1 MCAYRFMVTDLPGA
15 FNFRIS
21 LTFSICFEF
30 GSACE
35 QEQVLLNNALLPRQ
49 PCDFN
54 IGTPITSKKFYM
66 FLIILDNHLIKRLK
80 LLETS
85 CFQGIMP
92 YREMI
97 KSWVF
102 GTKDYIA

>member
-1 MCAYRFMVTDLPGA
+1 MVTDLLGA

-30 GSACE
+30 GSVCE

-54 IGTPITSKKFYM
+54 IGTPITSTKFYM
-66 FLIILDNHLIKRLK
+66 LLIIVNTDMTKRLK
-80 LLETS
+80 LLETNY
-85 CFQGIMP
+85 FQGICH
-92 YREMI
+92 I
-97 KSWVF
+97 VN
-102 GTKDYIA
+102 

>member
-54 IGTPITSKKFYM
+54 IGTPITSTKFYM
-66 FLIILDNHLIKRLK
+66 LLIILDNDKKIEIFGNK
-80 LLETS
+80 LFS
-85 CFQGIMP
+85 
-92 YREMI
+92 R
-97 KSWVF
+97 
-102 GTKDYIA
+102 DYAIS